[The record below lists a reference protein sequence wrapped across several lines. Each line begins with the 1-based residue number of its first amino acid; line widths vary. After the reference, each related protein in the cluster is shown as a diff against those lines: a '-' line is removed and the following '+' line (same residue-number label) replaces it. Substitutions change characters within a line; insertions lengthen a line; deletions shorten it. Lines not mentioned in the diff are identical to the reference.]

1 MLQYATKQGP
11 GSLCWCIWLLNKQNK
26 KTSIICPLWRK
37 YRNHSLNGNMET
49 HTWSLDMQSFFLR
62 LTKIQRIRNRS
73 GLQIQ
78 LVSRSPEGSASTHY
92 STTHSVHFTKS
103 LDPLCK
109 IITSIVDACMKKRKV
124 KSTTYVLDRSN
135 DSCLGFDV
143 SVEILVSTGYF
154 LVHWV
159 SLKENNYISHLA

>member
-124 KSTTYVLDRSN
+124 KSTTYVLDP
-135 DSCLGFDV
+135 
-143 SVEILVSTGYF
+143 TT
-154 LVHWV
+154 HAWV
-159 SLKENNYISHLA
+159 SMFLLRYWFPRDTFSSIGCLWKKTTTSLT